1 MQFEPR
7 KTESHRNW
15 TDPDGIKIYTI
26 SAKGQTVDQSQYLP
40 RLSAIKQAKG
50 ISWASTPAFVI
61 FHDGAGARYLVLG
74 WWGNDNELFTSVS
87 VQTPS
92 GWVEDPSLYTQT
104 WSGEMVMNAS
114 LPMYEFACHEGNYA
128 MEGILGGAR
137 RIEADGGVPT
147 LGPGIAAGLEIPPAE

>member
-92 GWVEDPSLYTQT
+92 GWVEDPSLYSFCLYDLEVI
-104 WSGEMVMNAS
+104 W
-114 LPMYEFACHEGNYA
+114 HERNSFIQFYYCQNPSIEA
-128 MEGILGGAR
+128 YRQDRLGG
-137 RIEADGGVPT
+137 G
-147 LGPGIAAGLEIPPAE
+147 